1 VIAPAPAT
9 RLPPLVRVA
18 SYNVHCCVGRDGT
31 SDPERVAAVVCEL
44 GADIVA
50 LQEVDSPRRS
60 FGRGIDQLDYLARA
74 TGLESVAGPTLLRY
88 HGRFGNALL
97 TRWRP
102 DVVRQIDLGVPGRER
117 RGALDVELARDAGGM
132 RVVATHLGLRGR
144 ERRTQIDALLTALRR
159 GVAPL
164 TVLLGDFNHWTPTFR
179 ALREIDRQ
187 LGRAAVLRT
196 FPAWRPLLA
205 LDRVWVC
212 PASALVEVHVHA
224 TPAARRASDH
234 LPICATVRLDASASA
249 TS

>member
-1 VIAPAPAT
+1 VIAPAAAT

-18 SYNVHCCVGRDGT
+18 SYNVHRCIGRDGT
-31 SDPERVAAVVCEL
+31 SDPQRVADVVCEL

-60 FGRGIDQLDYLARA
+60 FGDIDQLEHLAHA
-74 TGLESVAGPTLLRY
+74 TGLEAIAAPTLLRY

-102 DVVRQIDLGVPGRER
+102 DVMHQIDLGVPGRER
-117 RGALDVELARDAGGM
+117 RGALDVELGRDAGGL
-132 RVVATHLGLRGR
+132 RVVATHLGLRAH
-144 ERRTQIDALLTALRR
+144 ERRTQVAALLAALRR
-159 GVAPL
+159 GTTPL
-164 TVLLGDFNHWTPTFR
+164 TVLLGDFNHWTPAFR

-205 LDRVWVC
+205 LDRIWVC
-212 PASALVEVHVHA
+212 PATALVEVHVHA
-224 TPAARRASDH
+224 TPDARRASDH
-234 LPICATVRLDASASA
+234 LPICATVRVETGATA

>member
-1 VIAPAPAT
+1 MIAPAPAT
-9 RLPPLVRVA
+9 RPPPLVRVA
-18 SYNVHCCVGRDGT
+18 SYNVHRCVGRDGKT
-31 SDPERVAAVVCEL
+31 DPARVAAVVCEL

-50 LQEVDSPRRS
+50 LQEVDSPGRS
-60 FGRGIDQLDYLARA
+60 FAGVDQLEHLARA
-74 TGLESVAGPTLLRY
+74 TGLDAIAGPTLLRY

-117 RGALDVELARDAGGM
+117 RGALDVELSCDTGGF
-132 RVVATHLGLRGR
+132 RVVATHLGLRAS
-144 ERRTQIDALLTALRR
+144 ERRTQIAALLAALRR
-159 GVAPL
+159 GATPL
-164 TVLLGDFNHWTPTFR
+164 TILLGDFNHWVPAFR

-212 PASALVEVHVHA
+212 PATALAEVHVHA
-224 TPAARRASDH
+224 TPAARAASDH
-234 LPICATVRLDASASA
+234 LPICATVRIDAGGATAS
-249 TS
+249 